1 MLVIKIL
8 RSLLCARD
16 QHLSRP
22 LLAKGGVTPA
32 SLTAAPNQIDVPF
45 EGLPE
50 CVARFRPNY
59 VINVSENDE

>member
-1 MLVIKIL
+1 MLIIKIL
-8 RSLLCARD
+8 HPLLCD
-16 QHLSRP
+16 GHQHLSRS
-22 LLAKGGVTPA
+22 LLPKGGETPA
-32 SLTAAPNQIDVPF
+32 SLTAAPYQIDVPF